1 MRTHVDGRDTRWVAH
16 RARRRRE
23 LVDAALRAIRRHG
36 PTVGMDDIS
45 AEAGTSKTVVYRH
58 FGDRT
63 GLYAAVVESV
73 DQRILD
79 SLGAATAGRDVTTEN
94 PLDIVA
100 SMVDAFL
107 VLVEKDPDIYRFVV
121 TRPLVD
127 GPVEH
132 DPVAGLSDRIGE
144 QVARALESHLQRQ
157 GRDSACATTWGHGL
171 IGFVRAAAD
180 HWLSTDLARSR
191 SDLVADVTS
200 LFAPALAGTGTAAYD
215 SPTQPPHRPPASE
228 QAQRPTVTP
237 TPDLRKVDQ

>member
-1 MRTHVDGRDTRWVAH
+1 MSNHADGRDTRWVAH
-16 RARRRRE
+16 RAKRRRE
-23 LVDAALRAIRRHG
+23 LVEAALRAIRRHG

-63 GLYAAVVESV
+63 GLYAAVVEAV

-79 SLGAATAGRDVTTEN
+79 SLGAATAGRDATAEN
-94 PLDIVA
+94 PLAIVA

-107 VLVEKDPDIYRFVV
+107 LLVEKDPDIYRFVV

-127 GPVEH
+127 GPVED
-132 DPVAGLSDRIGE
+132 DPVAGLSDRIGD
-144 QVARALESHLQRQ
+144 QIARALEAHLRRQ

-200 LFAPALAGTGTAAYD
+200 LFAPALAGPSPSAYAIPTDARPQTADA
-215 SPTQPPHRPPASE
+215 RPP
-228 QAQRPTVTP
+228 TP
-237 TPDLRKVDQ
+237 GR

>member
-16 RARRRRE
+16 RAKRRRE
-23 LVDAALRAIRRHG
+23 LVEAALRAIRRHG

-63 GLYAAVVESV
+63 GLYAAVVEAV

-79 SLGAATAGRDVTTEN
+79 SLGAATAGRDATAEN
-94 PLDIVA
+94 PLDLVA

-144 QVARALESHLQRQ
+144 QVAHAIQTHLQRQ
-157 GRDSACATTWGHGL
+157 GRDSSCATTWGHGL

-191 SDLVADVTS
+191 SNLVADVTS
-200 LFAPALAGTGTAAYD
+200 LFAPALTGTGTSAYPD
-215 SPTQPPHRPPASE
+215 PDPPPHRSLAGRTDPA
-228 QAQRPTVTP
+228 PTTQ
-237 TPDLRKVDQ
+237 TTDAGR

>member
-1 MRTHVDGRDTRWVAH
+1 MTGHSDGRDTRWVAH
-16 RARRRRE
+16 RAKRRRE

-79 SLGAATAGRDVTTEN
+79 SLGAATAGRDQSSDD
-94 PLDIVA
+94 PLDLLGP
-100 SMVDAFL
+100 MVDAFL
-107 VLVEKDPDIYRFVV
+107 VLVEKDPEIYRFVV

-132 DPVAGLSDRIGE
+132 DPVAGLADRIGE
-144 QVARALESHLQRQ
+144 QFARSLQTHLISR
-157 GRDSACATTWGHGL
+157 GRDASCAPIWGHGMV
-171 IGFVRAAAD
+171 GFVRAAAD
-180 HWLSTDLARSR
+180 HWLSSDLARPR
-191 SDLVADVTS
+191 SAVVADVTS
-200 LFAPALAGTGTAAYD
+200 LFAPALSGTGA
-215 SPTQPPHRPPASE
+215 PGIPHRTTPPTHRSPQTEDAH
-228 QAQRPTVTP
+228 T
-237 TPDLRKVDQ
+237 